1 MGGDLP
7 GDPAA
12 VQAEAMGVTLR
23 DHNHCFR
30 GCVPYRLRRIIF
42 SPYHGHLGNTAWDLY
57 SNHYCGLWQ
66 FEPQHNHDRSRAV
79 ELAPIG

>member
-7 GDPAA
+7 GYTAA
-12 VQAEAMGVTLR
+12 VQAEAVGVTFR

-30 GCVPYRLRRIIF
+30 GCVPDRLRWIIF
-42 SPYHGHLGNTAWDLY
+42 STHNDHLWNTGWDIY

-66 FEPQHNHDRSRAV
+66 LEPQHNHDRSGAV